1 MHVMLLRP
9 HRVIER
15 VDLPRACEA
24 GRCARHQCSARDA
37 YLQRS
42 GIRFPESIGWSRQ
55 ALLID

>member
-1 MHVMLLRP
+1 M
-9 HRVIER
+9 IER

-55 ALLID
+55 APLID